1 MNRARIG
8 ILTLAAA
15 AAAPILSLAA
25 PAPAAPKTDSA
36 ACAAPAPRPMLKKEA
51 YRDYSFEP
59 GPENTA
65 LEKASTGTL
74 HIEVQY
80 SGCRDGVEHGFM
92 FEDGNP
98 LADYSGRDHWLAFA
112 AEQLKALKTFR
123 RGQEDVKDL
132 LPFLDSAKSAVTRTN
147 GKDEL
152 RLEVCR
158 DGSPTS
164 EDGCSLGSGGGYRFS
179 VRQVSPQRVA
189 VYVSRYYALKPK

>member
-1 MNRARIG
+1 MRPFRAG

-15 AAAPILSLAA
+15 AAPIVSLAA
-25 PAPAAPKTDSA
+25 AAAVAPKAASSA
-36 ACAAPAPRPMLKKEA
+36 CDAPAPRPTLKKEA

-74 HIEVQY
+74 HIEIQY
-80 SGCRDGVEHGFM
+80 SGCRDGVEHGFL

-98 LADYSGRDHWLAFA
+98 LADYGSRDHWLAFA

-123 RGQEDVKDL
+123 RGREDLKDL

-158 DGSPTS
+158 DGSVLV
-164 EDGCSLGSGGGYRFS
+164 EDGCSLESGGGYRFS

-189 VYVSRYYALKPK
+189 VYVSRYYALKRK